1 MKELTE
7 SQLET
12 IIGGA
17 ALPAFFDQFRNAN
30 GKIVIGRGTMQGDT
44 FVPMPGTTTGTINRI
59 GDSTEGLSRFLQLQ
73 QSHGN
78 THVAL
83 GESGKI
89 FAIKDVLAKIA

>member
-1 MKELTE
+1 MNTLTE
-7 SQLET
+7 SQLDT

-17 ALPAFFDQFRNAN
+17 ALPAFFDQFRNDK
-30 GKIVIGRGTMQGDT
+30 GKLVFARGTMKNGK

-59 GDSTEGLSRFLQLQ
+59 GDSTEGLTRFLQLQ
-73 QSHGN
+73 QAHGN

-89 FAIKDVLAKIA
+89 FTITDVLAKIG